1 MKASFPIAILLLVA
15 ANLFGQNWRPITLGE
30 THHFRSDTAQ
40 HFPDRSIRVDSMAGG
55 TVDSVYFLTRYLELL
70 SFDTAAMNQPGF
82 CQHRLHI
89 RPNGWYQLEGPGNLA
104 LHATA
109 SLNANWLIDSI
120 QGLSA
125 TVEAIWQGT
134 VLGQTDSLKRLRLT
148 GGDSLILSKNHG
160 IVEWPAALG
169 SGHFQL
175 VGLQEQQLGERYPTF
190 DEWFPYQVG
199 QQFFWES
206 YYNIFDGSSNIFCGH
221 YKMLVDN
228 VVHDSNGVLVTF
240 SGMYEHGAQF
250 NNNPI
255 YWSPVYTFNSY
266 TFSLRKTGNT
276 AFAHLHKEA
285 WTQPD
290 SILVYLPTDLME
302 FWWVD
307 LCPQYMAQNAQALS
321 FNHVLRTEIS
331 RADTALILNIG
342 ETTPAQSGCFEPDSS
357 GNAISFMWDQCAYR
371 VRSGLG
377 LEHIQFLGI
386 DETGWS
392 DLVGYITLT
401 GDTIGNVWRSW
412 FLTGVAETADLNV
425 QLSPNPTTDRTVLH
439 WPSDESW
446 TLELMDAKG
455 NVLRH
460 EDGLGKM
467 FELDVVELPAGIYL
481 LRLQQGGLLGSR
493 RLVVL
498 R

>member
-1 MKASFPIAILLLVA
+1 MKASFPIALLLFA
-15 ANLFGQNWRPITLGE
+15 CFGLFSQNWRPITLGE

-40 HFPDRSIRVDSMAGG
+40 HFPDRSIRVDSVRLDLG
-55 TVDSVYFLTRYLELL
+55 DSVYFLTNYLELL
-70 SFDTAAMNQPGF
+70 SFDTAALNRPGF
-82 CQHRLHI
+82 CQHRMRI
-89 RPNGWYQLEGPGNLA
+89 RPSGWYQFSGPGNIA
-104 LHATA
+104 VHATA
-109 SLNANWLIDSI
+109 SLNDVWLLDSM

-125 TVEAIWQGT
+125 TVEAVWQGP
-134 VLGQTDSLKRLRLT
+134 VLGQVDSLKRIRLT

-175 VGLQEQQLGERYPTF
+175 VGLQAQQLGERYPTF
-190 DEWFPYQVG
+190 EEWFPYQVG
-199 QQFFWES
+199 QEFFWES
-206 YYNIFDGSSNIFCGH
+206 NYHIFDGTSNVFYGH

-240 SGMYEHGAQF
+240 SGMYEYGGQT
-250 NNNPI
+250 NNGPI
-255 YWSPVYTFNSY
+255 YWSPVYPFNSS
-266 TFSLRKTGNT
+266 TFSMRKTGNT
-276 AFAHLHKEA
+276 AFTHLHKEA

-290 SILVYLPTDLME
+290 SILVYRPTDLMD
-302 FWWVD
+302 FRWVD
-307 LCPQYMAQNAQALS
+307 LCPQYLAQNSQALS

-357 GNAISFMWDQCAYR
+357 GNAISYMWDECEYR

-377 LEHIQFLGI
+377 LEHIRFLGI
-386 DETGWS
+386 DERGSS
-392 DLVGYITLT
+392 DLVGYITLA
-401 GDTIGNVWRSW
+401 GDSVGSVWRTW
-412 FLTGVAETADLNV
+412 FMTGVADAGDLNV
-425 QLSPNPTTDRTVLH
+425 QLSPNPATIQTSIQ
-439 WPSDESW
+439 WPSADSW

-455 NVLRH
+455 MVLRSENGFGNRH
-460 EDGLGKM
+460 
-467 FELDVVELPAGIYL
+467 ELDVAELPAGIYL
-481 LRLQQGGLLGSR
+481 LRLQQGGVLGSR